1 MSRTRT
7 RTAELLAA
15 VPLFKRC
22 TDKELDA
29 LAKLCN
35 QVDFVAGEALTREGS
50 VGHEFFVLLSGTA
63 DVQTGGKV
71 VASLGAGDHV
81 GELSLLA
88 KAPRSATVVA
98 SSPVSA
104 MVLSAPEFW
113 EAIRSSPGLDQSLLA
128 SLAQQLLEAR
138 AHEHA

>member
-22 TDKELDA
+22 SDKELDA
-29 LAKLCN
+29 LSKLCT
-35 QVDFVAGEALTREGS
+35 QTDFVVSEALTREGS
-50 VGHEFFVLLSGTA
+50 VGHEFFILLSGTA
-63 DVQTGGKV
+63 DVQTGGTT
-71 VASLGAGDHV
+71 VATLGAGDHV

-88 KAPRSATVVA
+88 RAPRSATVVA
-98 SSPVSA
+98 TTPVSA
-104 MVLSAPEFW
+104 MVLSAQEFW

-128 SLAQQLLEAR
+128 SLAHQLLESR
-138 AHEHA
+138 AHKHA